1 MTQFIECSI
10 DLVLGRQLKPSTKK
24 TAFRAVLALAS
35 VACCIFALGN
45 PKLANAE
52 STISCPSGTYDM
64 LDWMTLDSSLRSTYH
79 LEGTSNPLYTTWTPG
94 SGKFFW
100 VKGGLGYPWD
110 IQLYDSKYIY
120 LWVTEMSW
128 TVPQSYKKFTN
139 NTNLP
144 LVPRC
149 AMAGTPGSTIKVSN
163 TTYDLNTS
171 CSQSC
176 SVTLGLQTSIN
187 QVWGPYTYSF
197 GGSLPANL
205 RTLMISYRYNCDTN
219 YANCGDKEEYY
230 LTQKYGLVQ
239 WVHYIRIPATGA
251 YAQLQKT
258 IFNKLVVGVVTPDFP
273 CF

>member
-1 MTQFIECSI
+1 MTH
-10 DLVLGRQLKPSTKK
+10 PNPATKK
-24 TAFRAVLALAS
+24 KPFCAALLLAS
-35 VACCIFALGN
+35 AACCIFTLGN
-45 PKLANAE
+45 ATSASAE
-52 STISCPSGTYDM
+52 STISCPPGMYDM

-79 LEGTSNPLYTTWTPG
+79 LEGTSNPLYTILTPG
-94 SGKFFW
+94 SGKLYW

-120 LWVTEMSW
+120 LWITEMSW

-149 AMAGTPGSTIKVSN
+149 ATAGTPGSTIKVSN
-163 TTYDLNTS
+163 TNYDLHTN

-187 QVWGPYTYSF
+187 QLWGPYTYSF

-205 RTLMISYRYNCDTN
+205 KTLMISYRYNCDTN

-230 LTQKYGLVQ
+230 LSQKYGLVQ